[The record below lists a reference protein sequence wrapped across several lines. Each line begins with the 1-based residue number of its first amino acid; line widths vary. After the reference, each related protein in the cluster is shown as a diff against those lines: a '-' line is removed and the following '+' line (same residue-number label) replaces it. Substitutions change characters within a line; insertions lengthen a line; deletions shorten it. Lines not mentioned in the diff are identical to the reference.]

1 MSPALDRRRSLTTF
15 LPSEAVW
22 SIGNRIGG
30 FLKNMNDAWVSGIAY
45 ERFMGRWSNLVAQ
58 KFLSWLDVAPNRI
71 WLDVGCGTG
80 SLTGLILESYQ
91 PKEIISID
99 SSSDFI
105 SHAQR
110 SITNSFAHF
119 KVGLAQSL
127 ELDSNSID
135 AVVSGLVL
143 NFVPQPKDA
152 ILEMLRV
159 TKPGGKIGIF
169 LWDYADGMQMLRYFW
184 DAAVELDNNA
194 REHDE
199 GIRFPICR
207 KGQLESLIREVGLG
221 QVEATAIEIKT
232 VFQNFDDYWQPF
244 LGKVG
249 AAPRFLMSMDQKYR
263 QKLEDKLRSSLP
275 IGNDGSIS
283 LYARAWV
290 VKGTA

>member
-1 MSPALDRRRSLTTF
+1 
-15 LPSEAVW
+15 
-22 SIGNRIGG
+22 
-30 FLKNMNDAWVSGIAY
+30 MNDSWLSGIAY
-45 ERFMGRWSNLVAQ
+45 ERFMGRWSTLIAQ
-58 KFLSWLDVAPNRI
+58 KFLNWLAISPARS

-80 SLTGLILESYQ
+80 SLTKLILEIHQ
-91 PKEIISID
+91 PKEIISVD

-110 SITNSFAHF
+110 SITNPNVHF

-159 TKPGGKIGIF
+159 TKPDGKIGIF

-194 REHDE
+194 IEFDE
-199 GIRFPICR
+199 SIRFPLCQE
-207 KGQLESLIREVGLG
+207 GQLESLIQEAGLK
-221 QVEATAIEIKT
+221 QVEATAIEVKT

-244 LGKVG
+244 LGNVG
-249 AAPRFLMSMDQKYR
+249 PAPKYTMSLNQKDR
-263 QKLEDKLRSSLP
+263 QKLEDKLRKSLP
-275 IGNDGSIS
+275 IDDNGSIS
-283 LYARAWV
+283 LIARAWA
-290 VKGTA
+290 VKGTD

>member
-1 MSPALDRRRSLTTF
+1 
-15 LPSEAVW
+15 
-22 SIGNRIGG
+22 
-30 FLKNMNDAWVSGIAY
+30 MNDSWLSGIAY
-45 ERFMGRWSNLVAQ
+45 ERFMGRWSTLVAQ
-58 KFLSWLDVAPNRI
+58 KFLNWLAIIPARS

-80 SLTGLILESYQ
+80 SLTKLILEIYQ

-99 SSSDFI
+99 SSGDFI

-110 SITNSFAHF
+110 SITNPSVHF

-143 NFVPQPKDA
+143 NFVPQPKAA

-194 REHDE
+194 NEFDE
-199 GIRFPICR
+199 GIRFPLCQE
-207 KGQLESLIREVGLG
+207 GQLESLIREVGLR
-221 QVEATAIEIKT
+221 QVEATAIEVKT

-244 LGKVG
+244 LGNVG
-249 AAPRFLMSMDQKYR
+249 PAPNYTMSLNQKNR
-263 QKLEDKLRSSLP
+263 QKLEDKLRTSLP
-275 IGNDGSIS
+275 IDDNGSIS
-283 LYARAWV
+283 LIARAWA